1 MRIML
6 WSSLGLALFLAG
18 CGSSSTTPTPKRLVP
33 KFSYVTNYSARTGQP
48 YTLSGFLVDP
58 TSGQLTPI
66 PGSPFTAGQGPNS
79 ITIDSGGPY
88 LYAANAGS
96 FSLFPNMFV
105 QASLNVS
112 GYEINDVS
120 AFSITSNGSLS
131 PVSGSP
137 FGPTGYS
144 PSSIIVLGA
153 LE

>member
-48 YTLSGFLVDP
+48 YTVSEFVIDP
-58 TSGQLTPI
+58 TSGQLMPI

-96 FSLFPNMFV
+96 F
-105 QASLNVS
+105 NVS
-112 GYEINDVS
+112 GYETNDVS